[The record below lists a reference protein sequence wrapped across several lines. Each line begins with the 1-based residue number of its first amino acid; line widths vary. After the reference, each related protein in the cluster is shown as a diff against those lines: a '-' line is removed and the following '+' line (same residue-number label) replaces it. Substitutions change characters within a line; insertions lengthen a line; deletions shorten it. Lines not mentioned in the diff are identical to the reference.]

1 MEEKICRNLK
11 YSLEQ
16 MKMSGDK
23 DCYMKIIDSIVIGPD
38 LVRDAKIVL
47 NIKGSVTLLLSPFKL
62 FS

>member
-47 NIKGSVTLLLSPFKL
+47 NIQRLSNASL
-62 FS
+62 VSI